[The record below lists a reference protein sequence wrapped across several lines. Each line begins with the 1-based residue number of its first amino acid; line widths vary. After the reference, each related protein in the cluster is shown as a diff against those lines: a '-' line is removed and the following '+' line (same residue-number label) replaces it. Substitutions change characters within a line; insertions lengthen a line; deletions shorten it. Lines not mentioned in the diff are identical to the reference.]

1 MFAVIFRHYRQFENN
16 KMSKQTLS
24 ELKKIMK
31 TAKCYAEYKEAAEAH
46 DELSGAAEWKAEEVC
61 KDYDYQAIRNRV
73 ERMQLARSSNDAT
86 ALMYILHEG
95 LHGNLGNIAAPALN
109 RHAKIGT
116 KHLIE
121 EFIKEVC
128 EALDFIYQADEI
140 DFYEKLSF
148 FDETTHAFGR
158 SCIMLSGG
166 AGLGFFHAGVI
177 KALVEEDVLPDV
189 ISGASA
195 GSIVAALV
203 GTRSNEELLEMLTPE
218 VIYAGFSQWL
228 KWQGF
233 GKDGLFDSTNLEN
246 ALIELFDLTTFEE
259 AYEKTGRHMTIS
271 VSAADLHQFSRLLNA
286 KTSPNAIIAQ
296 AARASCA
303 LPLVFSAVQLKAK
316 NQAGEVVPYIANRR
330 FADGSIMADLPFDRL
345 ARLYGVNHSI
355 VSQTNP
361 LSTLFQ
367 VSGKRDASGL
377 LELSKRYVSKIAKIN
392 SIYAFDILEGAIS
405 HKATKLSIHKLRSIV
420 DQQYMGDINIL
431 PTATITNV
439 KQLALNPSLEGLTE
453 LFESGERAT
462 WPQLDLIK
470 RNTIISKTLGKY
482 LKSLK
487 EREAQILGSEN
498 GQKVVNE

>member
-1 MFAVIFRHYRQFENN
+1 
-16 KMSKQTLS
+16 MSKQTLS

-31 TAKCYAEYKEAAEAH
+31 TAKCYADYKDAAEAH
-46 DELSGAAEWKAEEVC
+46 DELSGAAEWKTQEAC
-61 KDYDYQAIRNRV
+61 KDYDYQAIRTRLQ
-73 ERMQLARSSNDAT
+73 RMQLARSNNDAT
-86 ALMYILHEG
+86 DLMYILHEG

-121 EFIKEVC
+121 EFIQEVC

-177 KALVEEDVLPDV
+177 KALVEQDVLPDV

-203 GTRSNEELLEMLTPE
+203 GTRSNDELLEMLTPE
-218 VIYAGFSQWL
+218 VIFTGFDKWL
-228 KWQGF
+228 QWQGF

-259 AYEKTGRHMTIS
+259 AYQKTGRHMTVT

-296 AARASCA
+296 AVRASCA

-316 NQAGEVVPYIANRR
+316 NQAGEIVPYIPNRR

-361 LSTLFQ
+361 LSVLFQ
-367 VSGKRDASGL
+367 VSGKRETSGL
-377 LELSKRYVSKIAKIN
+377 LELSLRYAAKVAKIN

-405 HKATKLSIHKLRSIV
+405 HKAIKLGIHKIRSIV
-420 DQQYMGDINIL
+420 DQQYLGDINIL
-431 PTATITNV
+431 PASTITNI

-453 LFESGERAT
+453 LLENGERAT
-462 WPQLDLIK
+462 WPQLDIIK
-470 RNTIISKTLGKY
+470 RNTIISKTLRKY

-487 EREAQILGSEN
+487 DKEAQIFSGEN
-498 GQKVVNE
+498 GLKVIND